1 MPPDHIL
8 SIDQGTTSTR
18 AIIFDSSARTI
29 AVSQRELPQHYPAA
43 GWVEHDPEQIWRDV
57 LATAREVIERSRLDG
72 RLASIGIAN
81 QRETVVVWDRATGEP
96 IHRAIVWQD
105 RRTSDSCAELKSAG
119 VEADVRTRTGLMLDP
134 YFSATKIAWI
144 LDHVSGARGRA
155 ERGELAFGT
164 VDCFL
169 LWRLTAGATHATD
182 VTNAARTLLYDIH
195 ADRWDPELCRLF
207 RVPEPLL
214 PEVHDNSH
222 FFGVTAP
229 GLFEEQLPIAG
240 MAGDQ
245 QAALFGQAC
254 FEQGMIKSTYG
265 TGAFMLLH
273 TGREVV
279 RSAKGLIATPA
290 CRLNGRMT
298 YALEGS
304 IFVAGAAVKW
314 LRDALG
320 IIADASETER
330 LARELP
336 DNRGVYFVPAFVG
349 LGAPHWEP
357 DVRAIITGLT
367 LDVTRAH
374 VTRAALEAVAYQTL
388 DLINAMTADGCQAPT
403 ALRIDGG
410 MAGNDWLCQFMADIA
425 QLQVERPQN
434 LETTALGAGFLAGL
448 ATGVWS
454 DLHAL
459 SRTWKARNQFDPSM
473 DASKRASLVAGWR
486 RAVRQTMAS
495 CAGASISAPADRN

>member
-18 AIIFDSSARTI
+18 AIIFDGSARTV
-29 AVSQRELPQHYPAA
+29 AVSQRELQQHYPQA
-43 GWVEHDPEQIWRDV
+43 GWVEHDPEDIWRDTI
-57 LATAREVIERSRLDG
+57 ATVREAIAHSGLELG
-72 RLASIGIAN
+72 RLACIGITN

-96 IHRAIVWQD
+96 LHRAIVWQD
-105 RRTSDSCAELKSAG
+105 RRTSHLCAELKSAG
-119 VEADVRTRTGLMLDP
+119 AEADVRARTGLMLDP

-144 LDHVSGARGRA
+144 LDHVPGARARA

-164 VDCFL
+164 IDCFL
-169 LWRLTAGATHATD
+169 LWRLTGGATHATD

-207 RVPEPLL
+207 GVPEPLL

-222 FFGVTAP
+222 LFGVTAP
-229 GLFEEQLPIAG
+229 GLFDRQFPIAG

-254 FEQGMIKSTYG
+254 FEPGMVKSTYG
-265 TGAFMLLH
+265 TGAFMLLN
-273 TGREVV
+273 TGRDAV
-279 RSAKGLIATPA
+279 SSTKGLITTPA
-290 CRLNGRMT
+290 CRLDGRMT

-320 IIADASETER
+320 IIADASDTEH
-330 LARELP
+330 LAREVP
-336 DNRGVYFVPAFVG
+336 DNRGVYLVPAFVG
-349 LGAPHWEP
+349 LGAPYWEP
-357 DVRAIITGLT
+357 DVRAVITGLT

-374 VTRAALEAVAYQTL
+374 LARAALEAVAYQTL
-388 DLINAMTADGCQAPT
+388 DLMNAMTADGCQPPT

-410 MAGNDWLCQFMADIA
+410 MAANDWLCRVLADIVD
-425 QLQVERPQN
+425 LQVERPEN
-434 LETTALGAGFLAGL
+434 LETTALGVAFLAGL
-448 ATGVWS
+448 GTGVWS

-459 SRTWKARNQFDPSM
+459 SRTWKARSQFRSSM
-473 DASKRASLVAGWR
+473 DASERAPLVAGWR
-486 RAVRQTMAS
+486 RAVRQAMAS
-495 CAGASISAPADRN
+495 